1 MSEFSEVLSKLD
13 MCLSKLPS
21 PTPTIAV
28 MGDMNFPK
36 QSLAWSRSDGDTS
49 GDLVPLVAAHRD
61 GETVGG
67 KQDRLQ
73 AAKLCDL
80 ATRHSLLQ
88 QVDQPTHGVE
98 ILDLIFSNNP
108 DLFSSVSV
116 EAWPSITDHKIVTVF
131 TSFQLGSDQQH
142 EEVHLLDCGRR
153 LKKLNFNKAAWQEIQ
168 AELSEIDWEDMEEA
182 AKASPTQGL
191 VSFMEELVPILERH
205 VPA

>member
-1 MSEFSEVLSKLD
+1 MFKSTQLCGNPSRNCLPQLELDDFHIFFHNLRQIFRELRLRAREEVHFCHGVSGKENGVCSGVQLD
-13 MCLSKLPS
+13 ICLSKLPS

-80 ATRHSLLQ
+80 ATKHSLLQ

-108 DLFSSVSV
+108 DLISSVSV
-116 EAWPSITDHKIVTVF
+116 DAWPSFTDHKLVTAF
-131 TSFQLGSDQQH
+131 TSFQLCSDPH
-142 EEVHLLDCGRR
+142 
-153 LKKLNFNKAAWQEIQ
+153 
-168 AELSEIDWEDMEEA
+168 
-182 AKASPTQGL
+182 
-191 VSFMEELVPILERH
+191 
-205 VPA
+205 